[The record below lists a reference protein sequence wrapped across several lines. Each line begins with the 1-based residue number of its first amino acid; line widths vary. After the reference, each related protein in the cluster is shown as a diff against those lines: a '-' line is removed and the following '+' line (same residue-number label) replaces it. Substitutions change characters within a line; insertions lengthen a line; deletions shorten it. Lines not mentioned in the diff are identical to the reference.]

1 MSQIEI
7 KKIIKAINA
16 SDGAG
21 VKLKRSI
28 GTPEADYI
36 DPFLMLDEFGS
47 ENKDDYIAGFPP
59 HPHRGIETVTYMLAG
74 DFEHK
79 DSTGGEGRM
88 TAGDVQWMKTGSGI
102 IHSEMPAMKK
112 GKLHGF
118 QLWINM
124 PSKLKMSK
132 PEYIYIDAKYIATIN
147 NSHVDLIK
155 KIIERQKKI
164 LCEKP
169 IATSLQSFLE
179 VEKLMLDK
187 KIKFYEGIAYYSHPQ
202 TIEVL
207 NLIDNDEIG
216 NIEKIES
223 TFGFKARYR
232 PSSRLYNK
240 ELGGG
245 SILDLGCYPISFF
258 MLFAKL
264 QEKIFISNKNLNYAK
279 SGVDDEATATLNYDN
294 KFEGKIHV
302 SIKSNLENS
311 CTIYGSKG
319 FIKVKE
325 PWSPSN
331 NDVIE
336 IVHFIGGG

>member
-1 MSQIEI
+1 M
-7 KKIIKAINA
+7 INW
-16 SDGAG
+16 
-21 VKLKRSI
+21 
-28 GTPEADYI
+28 
-36 DPFLMLDEFGS
+36 
-47 ENKDDYIAGFPP
+47 
-59 HPHRGIETVTYMLAG
+59 GILGM
-74 DFEHK
+74 
-79 DSTGGEGRM
+79 GRM
-88 TAGDVQWMKTGSGI
+88 GMTFANAIKETS
-102 IHSEMPAMKK
+102 
-112 GKLHGF
+112 
-118 QLWINM
+118 N
-124 PSKLKMSK
+124 SKLIATASNSGKVFGNFENRSYESLINDK
-132 PEYIYIDAKYIATIN
+132 NIDAIYIATIN

-155 KIIERQKKI
+155 KIIETQKKI

-264 QEKIFISNKNLNYAK
+264 QEKIFISNKKLNYAK

-336 IVHFIGGG
+336 ISSKKHFYIKQIKSNLSVYANQIEKVSESFLNDNVKNNLFDIQKSSINMKLIDNWLSK

>member
-1 MSQIEI
+1 MINWGILGMGRMGMTFANAI
-7 KKIIKAINA
+7 KETSNSKLIATA
-16 SDGAG
+16 SNSGK
-21 VKLKRSI
+21 V
-28 GTPEADYI
+28 
-36 DPFLMLDEFGS
+36 F
-47 ENKDDYIAGFPP
+47 
-59 HPHRGIETVTYMLAG
+59 G
-74 DFEHK
+74 DFENR
-79 DSTGGEGRM
+79 SYE
-88 TAGDVQWMKTGSGI
+88 S
-102 IHSEMPAMKK
+102 
-112 GKLHGF
+112 L
-118 QLWINM
+118 IND
-124 PSKLKMSK
+124 KN
-132 PEYIYIDAKYIATIN
+132 IDAIYIATLH

-155 KIIERQKKI
+155 KIIETQKKI

-245 SILDLGCYPISFF
+245 SIFDLGCYPISFF

-264 QEKIFISNKNLNYAK
+264 QEKIFISNKKLNYAK

-336 IVHFIGGG
+336 ISSKKHFYIKQIKSNLSVYANQIEKVSESFLNDNVKNNLFDIQKSSINMKLIDNWLSK

>member
-1 MSQIEI
+1 MINWGILGMGRMGMSFANAI
-7 KKIIKAINA
+7 KETSNSKLIATA
-16 SDGAG
+16 SNSGK
-21 VKLKRSI
+21 V
-28 GTPEADYI
+28 
-36 DPFLMLDEFGS
+36 F
-47 ENKDDYIAGFPP
+47 
-59 HPHRGIETVTYMLAG
+59 G
-74 DFEHK
+74 DFENR
-79 DSTGGEGRM
+79 SYE
-88 TAGDVQWMKTGSGI
+88 S
-102 IHSEMPAMKK
+102 
-112 GKLHGF
+112 L
-118 QLWINM
+118 IND
-124 PSKLKMSK
+124 KN
-132 PEYIYIDAKYIATIN
+132 IDAIYIATLH

-155 KIIERQKKI
+155 KIIETQKKI

-179 VEKLMLDK
+179 VKKLMLDK

-264 QEKIFISNKNLNYAK
+264 QEKIFISNKKLNYAK

-336 IVHFIGGG
+336 ISSKKHFYIKQIKSNLSVYANQIEKVSESFLNDNVKNNLFDIQKSSINMKLIDNWLSK

>member
-1 MSQIEI
+1 MINWGILGMGRMGMSFANAI
-7 KKIIKAINA
+7 KETSNSKLIATA
-16 SDGAG
+16 SNSGK
-21 VKLKRSI
+21 V
-28 GTPEADYI
+28 
-36 DPFLMLDEFGS
+36 F
-47 ENKDDYIAGFPP
+47 
-59 HPHRGIETVTYMLAG
+59 G
-74 DFEHK
+74 DFENK
-79 DSTGGEGRM
+79 SYE
-88 TAGDVQWMKTGSGI
+88 S
-102 IHSEMPAMKK
+102 
-112 GKLHGF
+112 L
-118 QLWINM
+118 IND
-124 PSKLKMSK
+124 KN
-132 PEYIYIDAKYIATIN
+132 IDAIYIATIN

-155 KIIERQKKI
+155 KIIETQKKI

-207 NLIDNDEIG
+207 NLINNDEIG

-245 SILDLGCYPISFF
+245 SIFDLGCYPISFF

-264 QEKIFISNKNLNYAK
+264 QEKIFISNKKLNYAK

-336 IVHFIGGG
+336 ISSKKHFYVKQIKSNLSVYANQIEKVSESFLSDNIKNNLFDIQKSSINMKLIDNWLSK

>member
-1 MSQIEI
+1 MINWGILGMGRMGMSFANAI
-7 KKIIKAINA
+7 KETSNSKLIATA
-16 SDGAG
+16 SNSGK
-21 VKLKRSI
+21 V
-28 GTPEADYI
+28 
-36 DPFLMLDEFGS
+36 F
-47 ENKDDYIAGFPP
+47 
-59 HPHRGIETVTYMLAG
+59 G
-74 DFEHK
+74 DFENK
-79 DSTGGEGRM
+79 SYE
-88 TAGDVQWMKTGSGI
+88 S
-102 IHSEMPAMKK
+102 
-112 GKLHGF
+112 L
-118 QLWINM
+118 IND
-124 PSKLKMSK
+124 KN
-132 PEYIYIDAKYIATIN
+132 IDAIYIATIN

-155 KIIERQKKI
+155 KIIETQKKI

-245 SILDLGCYPISFF
+245 SIFDLGCYPISFF
-258 MLFAKL
+258 MLFAKF
-264 QEKIFISNKNLNYAK
+264 QEKIFISNKKLNYAK

-325 PWSPSN
+325 PWSPNN

-336 IVHFIGGG
+336 ISSNKHFYIKQIKSNLSVYANQIEKVSESFLNDNVKNNLFDIQKSSINMKLIDNWLSK

>member
-1 MSQIEI
+1 
-7 KKIIKAINA
+7 
-16 SDGAG
+16 
-21 VKLKRSI
+21 
-28 GTPEADYI
+28 
-36 DPFLMLDEFGS
+36 
-47 ENKDDYIAGFPP
+47 
-59 HPHRGIETVTYMLAG
+59 
-74 DFEHK
+74 
-79 DSTGGEGRM
+79 
-88 TAGDVQWMKTGSGI
+88 
-102 IHSEMPAMKK
+102 
-112 GKLHGF
+112 
-118 QLWINM
+118 
-124 PSKLKMSK
+124 
-132 PEYIYIDAKYIATIN
+132 
-147 NSHVDLIK
+147 
-155 KIIERQKKI
+155 
-164 LCEKP
+164 
-169 IATSLQSFLE
+169 
-179 VEKLMLDK
+179 MLDK

-264 QEKIFISNKNLNYAK
+264 QEKIFISNKKLNYAK

-336 IVHFIGGG
+336 ISSKKHFYIKQIKSNLSVYANQIEKVSESFLNDNVKNNLFDIQKSSINMKLIDNWLSK